1 MNLRAVLFLLIPLVL
16 AVGSGLGVY
25 FVWGAFQPS
34 KSDPQGM
41 PTRLYG
47 RRIPGFRLPG
57 LIDQGFN
64 SVDLINNGKPVL
76 LVFWAAWSAAC
87 MQQHPVLLL
96 LKDEGV
102 PVWGIAYRD
111 KRDAAADF
119 LERNTD
125 PFERIAFDGPG
136 RVAVD
141 FGMQMVPETYLVD
154 GDGFVRWHMVG
165 PLTQDMVTRQIL
177 PLIRKFSS

>member
-1 MNLRAVLFLLIPLVL
+1 MSLRAFLFLLIPVL
-16 AVGSGLGVY
+16 LAIGTGTGAY
-25 FVWGAFQPS
+25 FAWQWFQPQ

-41 PTRLYG
+41 PTRLYA

-57 LIDQGFN
+57 LIEQGFTSIDMIN
-64 SVDLINNGKPVL
+64 SGRPIL
-76 LVFWAAWSAAC
+76 LVFWSSWSAPC

-102 PVWGIAYRD
+102 PIWGIAYRD
-111 KRDAAADF
+111 KRDPAADF

-125 PFERIAFDGPG
+125 PFERIAHDEPG

-141 FGMQMVPETYLVD
+141 FRMEMVPETFLVD

-165 PLTQDMVTRQIL
+165 PLTTDMVKRQIL
-177 PLIRKFSS
+177 PLMKKFSN